1 MSNKFQQWIS
11 SELKEIKK
19 NNLHRILTEIDSSMS
34 PEIIINKKNIFN
46 LLLIT
51 IWV

>member
-34 PEIIINKKNIFN
+34 PEIIINKKKYIQFASNN
-46 LLLIT
+46 Y
-51 IWV
+51 

>member
-19 NNLHRILTEIDSSMS
+19 NNLHRTLTEIDSSMS